1 MRVASD
7 FMLREIAGEYVI
19 IPVGSSALK
28 FNGLITVNDTGAFL
42 WKLLQE
48 ETTQEA
54 LVEAM
59 LQEYEVDSQTAS
71 QDVADFL
78 AYLGEKDLLL

>member
-59 LQEYEVDSQTAS
+59 LQEYEVDSLTAS